1 MSVWVAMA
9 RFGMQERDSDRAMGG
24 VIIVIYFRSSGV
36 GGRQGKVAF
45 GSKMSPSSESE

>member
-24 VIIVIYFRSSGV
+24 VIIVIYFRTSEQAGERGEV
-36 GGRQGKVAF
+36 GI
-45 GSKMSPSSESE
+45 GSKMSPSSE